1 MFYSDLQ
8 AHVWHKHMHASKTLM
23 HVKKVNIFLK
33 VILKVFEKHLN
44 KGPPSLLD
52 QIMNQIKSILM
63 ALTVV
68 RLF

>member
-8 AHVWHKHMHASKTLM
+8 AHVWYKHMHASKTLT

-52 QIMNQIKSILM
+52 QIKSILT
-63 ALTVV
+63 ALTIV